1 MTESGKPE
9 RKAWAKEREHRSLT
23 GRPWRRVVE
32 RIKVRDRFTC
42 YVCGRVTLEG
52 DVDHK
57 QPLSQGG
64 TDDDGNLGYICREPC
79 HREKSIRDAGG
90 VPKAEIGPDGWPAG

>member
-1 MTESGKPE
+1 VADTEKPR
-9 RKAWAKEREHRSLT
+9 RKAWAKEHEHRTLS

-57 QPLSQGG
+57 VALSNGG
-64 TDDDGNLGYICREPC
+64 TDEDSNLGWICREPC
-79 HREKSIRDAGG
+79 HRDKSIRDAGG
-90 VPKAEIGPDGWPAG
+90 RPRAEIGVDGWPVG

>member
-1 MTESGKPE
+1 MRKP
-9 RKAWAKEREHRSLT
+9 WHKEAEHRRLT

-42 YVCGRVTLEG
+42 YLCSRITIEG

-57 QPLSQGG
+57 VPLSKGG
-64 TDDDGNLGYICREPC
+64 TDEDDNLGWICREPC
-79 HREKSIRDAGG
+79 HREKTARDAGAT
-90 VPKAEIGPDGWPAG
+90 PRAPIGEDGWPRG